1 MHRIWPASCLPAAEE
16 APAPAKKP
24 GFSFPGFGAPKSSR
38 QAAPAVEE
46 AEEEEEEAPAPAKR
60 GAFRFGS
67 SSSKKQQQAAAAAEE
82 EEEAPAPAP
91 RGRVVR
97 GRAPVAAAAVEERPA
112 TQAQPKQEAAAEGSA
127 PAKKQGGFLGFLGIQ
142 QETVYADE

>member
-1 MHRIWPASCLPAAEE
+1 MLPAAEE

-24 GFSFPGFGAPKSSR
+24 AFSFPSFGAPKASR
-38 QAAPAVEE
+38 QAAPAVED
-46 AEEEEEEAPAPAKR
+46 EEVEEVEEAPAPAKR

-67 SSSKKQQQAAAAAEE
+67 SSRKQQQAAAAAAEE

-91 RGRVVR
+91 RGRIVR

-112 TQAQPKQEAAAEGSA
+112 TRAQPKQEAAAESSA

-142 QETVYADE
+142 QETVYVDE